1 MVRGGNGRLVAA
13 TIALLERQSKE
24 NSSPPPSVPSPP
36 HNSNKDSDSDA
47 REIIDSSMDDSTV
60 KCNSSTDSGK
70 DDQSIITSNS
80 STTSNS
86 NEELDTIC
94 CKNDFQW
101 VGKNEE
107 PVKVERQKREEKR
120 GREMKRDVSNGDVRL
135 RKATASLDRKKAS
148 RRERDAK
155 CKSQSYHPPK
165 FHSPTRHGHRDCC
178 THEYGGYCE
187 YTDRIPPPHPHEYR
201 IPYYYRPPLPCD
213 YSYRYLHKPTN
224 ELQEQLRRL
233 ESDKESLS
241 LQVAVLTD
249 QVEAQSEKINDLERT
264 VSEQKRQ
271 ISASEDLLQR
281 EMLTRSGL
289 ETQKLELLAVVSEL
303 KRHETVLEKDNIELR
318 ERLAEEKRR
327 NKPPL
332 APRNHLY
339 PQSSTP
345 TSVNDI
351 QNMARGLSPSPS
363 PVSLGHG
370 PRKLEFTDSSPS
382 PQRIGGGQYR
392 SLPREHQQDPA
403 GLRRAVVFG
412 RPVDQPRCSS
422 VPNLADT
429 ETTVMNEINETDADN
444 YSKEPSPSMQTSAPK
459 GIRKIFGK
467 MKRSGSGN
475 LDDIPSDEPFTR
487 GGVRSTAGP
496 RLCGNSQAIRND
508 KPFSEWSSENICEWL
523 KEMGLDSSVPEA
535 RRWVKSGQMLLTATP
550 HEIDKELNVKSGMLR
565 KKLHLALEAE
575 RGPNTADPMLDCA
588 GRLEPGWVL
597 RWLDDIGLPQYK
609 GAFMSARLD
618 GRVLH
623 RLSLDDLQGLHI
635 NLALH
640 VASIKAGIHVLRKEK
655 FDPHCLIRRSD
666 PENETEDRVELWT
679 NHRVMEWLRVVDL
692 AEYAPNLRGS
702 GVHGG
707 LMIHEDRFTETL
719 LASVLSIP
727 SEKTLLRRHLATHF
741 KELLG
746 ADVIQKK
753 REAETTLGY
762 IPLTLSLKAK
772 VPKKSQFTLKRKK
785 SKYEDEEELV
795 CPLND
800 SKSTP
805 GVVRKEED

>member
-1 MVRGGNGRLVAA
+1 MNRTGPLVVLMLGCLAVLTA
-13 TIALLERQSKE
+13 
-24 NSSPPPSVPSPP
+24 
-36 HNSNKDSDSDA
+36 DA
-47 REIIDSSMDDSTV
+47 RE
-60 KCNSSTDSGK
+60 
-70 DDQSIITSNS
+70 
-80 STTSNS
+80 
-86 NEELDTIC
+86 L
-94 CKNDFQW
+94 
-101 VGKNEE
+101 
-107 PVKVERQKREEKR
+107 
-120 GREMKRDVSNGDVRL
+120 
-135 RKATASLDRKKAS
+135 KAS
-148 RRERDAK
+148 DAK
-155 CKSQSYHPPK
+155 ALTYIWEVNLDE
-165 FHSPTRHGHRDCC
+165 FNGAINVYSPNFTSWNGNFEEQWQLQLIPHGASDIRKDC
-178 THEYGGYCE
+178 
-187 YTDRIPPPHPHEYR
+187 
-201 IPYYYRPPLPCD
+201 LAL
-213 YSYRYLHKPTN
+213 YLRHKPQRETYLN
-224 ELQEQLRRL
+224 
-233 ESDKESLS
+233 
-241 LQVAVLTD
+241 
-249 QVEAQSEKINDLERT
+249 
-264 VSEQKRQ
+264 
-271 ISASEDLLQR
+271 SASEDLLQR

-318 ERLAEEKRR
+318 DRLAEEKRK

-345 TSVNDI
+345 NSMNDI

-422 VPNLADT
+422 VPNLDT
-429 ETTVMNEINETDADN
+429 ETTVMNELNETDTEN

-550 HEIDKELNVKSGMLR
+550 HEIDKELNVKSGLLR

-575 RGPNTADPMLDCA
+575 RGPNAADPMLDCA

-609 GAFMSARLD
+609 GSFMSARLD

-707 LMIHEDRFTETL
+707 LMVHEDRFTETL

-746 ADVIQKK
+746 ADIIQKK

-805 GVVRKEED
+805 EVSKSRGCLS

>member
-1 MVRGGNGRLVAA
+1 MDSTQPLIVLMLWCLAVLTANALELKASDSKALTYIWDVNLDEFNGTNNLLSPRFTTWNGTVEEPWQLWFNLHGASYLNKECLDLYLVHRKSHHVKIVFTLLLFNQKDEKDSASHHWQGV
-13 TIALLERQSKE
+13 TFKDSSTGHGTGPCFKGDIA
-24 NSSPPPSVPSPP
+24 NSPPKGIYTPGRGYVV
-36 HNSNKDSDSDA
+36 
-47 REIIDSSMDDSTV
+47 E
-60 KCNSSTDSGK
+60 GK
-70 DDQSIITSNS
+70 
-80 STTSNS
+80 
-86 NEELDTIC
+86 
-94 CKNDFQW
+94 
-101 VGKNEE
+101 
-107 PVKVERQKREEKR
+107 
-120 GREMKRDVSNGDVRL
+120 MKLGV
-135 RKATASLDRKKAS
+135 
-148 RRERDAK
+148 
-155 CKSQSYHPPK
+155 
-165 FHSPTRHGHRDCC
+165 
-178 THEYGGYCE
+178 
-187 YTDRIPPPHPHEYR
+187 RIPTDP
-201 IPYYYRPPLPCD
+201 IPI
-213 YSYRYLHKPTN
+213 KPTI
-224 ELQEQLRRL
+224 ELLQEQLRHL
-233 ESDKESLS
+233 ESDKKSLT
-241 LQVAVLTD
+241 LQVSNLTS
-249 QVEAQSEKINDLERT
+249 QVEAKSNKINDLEET
-264 VSEQKRQ
+264 VSEQKKQ

-318 ERLAEEKRR
+318 DRLAEEKRK

-345 TSVNDI
+345 NSMNDI

-422 VPNLADT
+422 VPNLDT
-429 ETTVMNEINETDADN
+429 ETTVMNELNETDTEN

-496 RLCGNSQAIRND
+496 RLCGNSQAISHSLDSASFKRLQIAFSCSSIRND

-550 HEIDKELNVKSGMLR
+550 HEIDKELNVKSGLLR

-575 RGPNTADPMLDCA
+575 RGPNAADPMLDCA

-609 GAFMSARLD
+609 GSFMSARLD

-707 LMIHEDRFTETL
+707 LMVHEDRFTETL

-746 ADVIQKK
+746 ADIIQKK

-805 GVVRKEED
+805 EVSKSRGCLS

>member
-1 MVRGGNGRLVAA
+1 MNRTGPLVVLMLGCLAVLTA
-13 TIALLERQSKE
+13 
-24 NSSPPPSVPSPP
+24 
-36 HNSNKDSDSDA
+36 DA
-47 REIIDSSMDDSTV
+47 RE
-60 KCNSSTDSGK
+60 
-70 DDQSIITSNS
+70 
-80 STTSNS
+80 
-86 NEELDTIC
+86 L
-94 CKNDFQW
+94 
-101 VGKNEE
+101 
-107 PVKVERQKREEKR
+107 
-120 GREMKRDVSNGDVRL
+120 
-135 RKATASLDRKKAS
+135 KAS
-148 RRERDAK
+148 DAK
-155 CKSQSYHPPK
+155 ALTYIWEVNLDE
-165 FHSPTRHGHRDCC
+165 FNGAINVYSPNFTSWNGNFEEQWQLQLIPHGASDIRKDC
-178 THEYGGYCE
+178 
-187 YTDRIPPPHPHEYR
+187 
-201 IPYYYRPPLPCD
+201 LAL
-213 YSYRYLHKPTN
+213 YLRHKPQRETYLN
-224 ELQEQLRRL
+224 
-233 ESDKESLS
+233 
-241 LQVAVLTD
+241 
-249 QVEAQSEKINDLERT
+249 
-264 VSEQKRQ
+264 
-271 ISASEDLLQR
+271 SASEDLLQR

-318 ERLAEEKRR
+318 DRLAEEKRK

-345 TSVNDI
+345 NSMNDI

-422 VPNLADT
+422 VPNLDT
-429 ETTVMNEINETDADN
+429 ETTVMNELNETDTEN

-550 HEIDKELNVKSGMLR
+550 HEIDKELNVKSGLLR

-575 RGPNTADPMLDCA
+575 RGPNAADPMLDCA

-609 GAFMSARLD
+609 GSFMSARLD

-707 LMIHEDRFTETL
+707 LMVHEDRFTETL

-746 ADVIQKK
+746 ADIIQKK

-805 GVVRKEED
+805 GVIRKEED

>member
-1 MVRGGNGRLVAA
+1 M
-13 TIALLERQSKE
+13 
-24 NSSPPPSVPSPP
+24 
-36 HNSNKDSDSDA
+36 
-47 REIIDSSMDDSTV
+47 
-60 KCNSSTDSGK
+60 
-70 DDQSIITSNS
+70 
-80 STTSNS
+80 
-86 NEELDTIC
+86 
-94 CKNDFQW
+94 
-101 VGKNEE
+101 
-107 PVKVERQKREEKR
+107 
-120 GREMKRDVSNGDVRL
+120 
-135 RKATASLDRKKAS
+135 
-148 RRERDAK
+148 
-155 CKSQSYHPPK
+155 
-165 FHSPTRHGHRDCC
+165 
-178 THEYGGYCE
+178 
-187 YTDRIPPPHPHEYR
+187 
-201 IPYYYRPPLPCD
+201 
-213 YSYRYLHKPTN
+213 N
-224 ELQEQLRRL
+224 EL
-233 ESDKESLS
+233 
-241 LQVAVLTD
+241 
-249 QVEAQSEKINDLERT
+249 
-264 VSEQKRQ
+264 
-271 ISASEDLLQR
+271 
-281 EMLTRSGL
+281 
-289 ETQKLELLAVVSEL
+289 
-303 KRHETVLEKDNIELR
+303 
-318 ERLAEEKRR
+318 
-327 NKPPL
+327 
-332 APRNHLY
+332 
-339 PQSSTP
+339 
-345 TSVNDI
+345 
-351 QNMARGLSPSPS
+351 
-363 PVSLGHG
+363 
-370 PRKLEFTDSSPS
+370 
-382 PQRIGGGQYR
+382 
-392 SLPREHQQDPA
+392 
-403 GLRRAVVFG
+403 
-412 RPVDQPRCSS
+412 
-422 VPNLADT
+422 
-429 ETTVMNEINETDADN
+429 NETDTEN

-550 HEIDKELNVKSGMLR
+550 HEIDKELNVKSGLLR

-575 RGPNTADPMLDCA
+575 RGPNAADPMLDCA

-707 LMIHEDRFTETL
+707 LMVHEDRFTETL

-746 ADVIQKK
+746 ADIIQKK

-805 GVVRKEED
+805 GVIRKEED

>member
-1 MVRGGNGRLVAA
+1 MNRTGPLVVLMLGCLAVLTA
-13 TIALLERQSKE
+13 
-24 NSSPPPSVPSPP
+24 
-36 HNSNKDSDSDA
+36 DA
-47 REIIDSSMDDSTV
+47 RE
-60 KCNSSTDSGK
+60 
-70 DDQSIITSNS
+70 
-80 STTSNS
+80 
-86 NEELDTIC
+86 L
-94 CKNDFQW
+94 
-101 VGKNEE
+101 
-107 PVKVERQKREEKR
+107 
-120 GREMKRDVSNGDVRL
+120 
-135 RKATASLDRKKAS
+135 KAS
-148 RRERDAK
+148 DAK
-155 CKSQSYHPPK
+155 ALTYIWEVNLDE
-165 FHSPTRHGHRDCC
+165 FNGAINVYSPNFTSWNGNFEEQWQLQLIPHGASDIRKDC
-178 THEYGGYCE
+178 
-187 YTDRIPPPHPHEYR
+187 
-201 IPYYYRPPLPCD
+201 LAL
-213 YSYRYLHKPTN
+213 YLRHKPQRETYLN
-224 ELQEQLRRL
+224 
-233 ESDKESLS
+233 
-241 LQVAVLTD
+241 
-249 QVEAQSEKINDLERT
+249 
-264 VSEQKRQ
+264 
-271 ISASEDLLQR
+271 SASEDLLQR

-318 ERLAEEKRR
+318 DRLAEEKRK

-345 TSVNDI
+345 NSMNDI

-422 VPNLADT
+422 VPNLDT
-429 ETTVMNEINETDADN
+429 ETTVMNELNETDTEN

-550 HEIDKELNVKSGMLR
+550 HEIDKELNVKSGLLR

-575 RGPNTADPMLDCA
+575 RGPNAADPMLDCA

-609 GAFMSARLD
+609 GSFMSARLD

-707 LMIHEDRFTETL
+707 LMVHEDRFTETL

-746 ADVIQKK
+746 ADIIQKK

-805 GVVRKEED
+805 GDASPDLGKSPNHVVASPDKTSLSSQGSLGKKRTERISEV

>member
-1 MVRGGNGRLVAA
+1 MSRIVFVSVCVGLIAQYLNSVMQCTLLVWLKLLETVPVQIALETQGIMGKVQDEVPLIDSPQTDASTLLAAALQQMDGIISGVGLEGVERSSPVELAAERLVS
-13 TIALLERQSKE
+13 ALQAYPVL
-24 NSSPPPSVPSPP
+24 PPPPDP
-36 HNSNKDSDSDA
+36 HKAN
-47 REIIDSSMDDSTV
+47 II
-60 KCNSSTDSGK
+60 
-70 DDQSIITSNS
+70 
-80 STTSNS
+80 
-86 NEELDTIC
+86 
-94 CKNDFQW
+94 
-101 VGKNEE
+101 
-107 PVKVERQKREEKR
+107 
-120 GREMKRDVSNGDVRL
+120 RL
-135 RKATASLDRKKAS
+135 WI
-148 RRERDAK
+148 
-155 CKSQSYHPPK
+155 QQ
-165 FHSPTRHGHRDCC
+165 
-178 THEYGGYCE
+178 
-187 YTDRIPPPHPHEYR
+187 
-201 IPYYYRPPLPCD
+201 
-213 YSYRYLHKPTN
+213 PTN

-249 QVEAQSEKINDLERT
+249 QVEAQSERINDLERT

-318 ERLAEEKRR
+318 DRLAEEKRK

-345 TSVNDI
+345 NSMNDI

-429 ETTVMNEINETDADN
+429 ETTVMNELNETDTEN

-550 HEIDKELNVKSGMLR
+550 HEIDKELNVKSGLLR

-575 RGPNTADPMLDCA
+575 RGPNAADPMLDCA

-707 LMIHEDRFTETL
+707 LMVHEDRFTETL

-746 ADVIQKK
+746 ADIIQKK

-805 GVVRKEED
+805 GVIRKEED